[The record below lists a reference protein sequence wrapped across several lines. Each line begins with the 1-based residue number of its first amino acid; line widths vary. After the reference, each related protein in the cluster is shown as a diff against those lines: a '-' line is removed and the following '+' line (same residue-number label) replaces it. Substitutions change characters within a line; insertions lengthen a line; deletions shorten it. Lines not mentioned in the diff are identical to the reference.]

1 MRRACGLF
9 WGLNAMGRAWRENIM
24 QKSTL
29 VSRYAVVVVC
39 VGFVAF
45 AAFIV
50 WSFYEQGKYA
60 EERML
65 AEARVLDTSVNAT
78 WQFIDYEQNNINRD
92 RDGVYNFKGIY
103 CSLVGKSVGE
113 IFSRDTGY
121 EYQLR
126 YVRENPR
133 SAHDN
138 PDEFELASLRSF
150 GPEGSDSNEAYCIT
164 KDDSGEEVFRYV
176 GAIYLT
182 ENCMDCHGGPIGEV
196 DVTGFVKE
204 GMNEGDLAGA
214 VSITMPTGGYRAAAN
229 ANIIRTGMLLAL
241 FLCLAL
247 VTSAVFFR
255 RNVILPIESL
265 ADSLDEI
272 GKGNLSAQPVYIGK
286 TKELAEF
293 AQGVSNM
300 SAELDALYN
309 ALEEKV
315 AQRTE
320 QYKEANRQIEHQR
333 KQLARA
339 NAMLVETNAKLKD
352 ENEYRT
358 SIVSILSHELRTPLT
373 AIIAYVDVYER
384 TRSGK
389 VDEEADE
396 CIGKIKSHSQLL
408 LEMIN
413 NVLDLARIEAGDV
426 QVSREPID
434 IVDLMDEIE
443 SLTKSLAIKKKL
455 RFDFEIQGEIP
466 IFAGDWY
473 QLERILL
480 NLTSNA
486 VKFTDEG
493 GMVRVLTH
501 YEFGSEKILF
511 EVSDTGIGISS
522 EDIVSI
528 FDRFTQVDA
537 SITRK
542 YGGSGLGLSLVKK
555 TLDLLG
561 GSVEVESELGKGSVF
576 TVSVPAPGFG
586 EGEEE

>member
-1 MRRACGLF
+1 M
-9 WGLNAMGRAWRENIM
+9 
-24 QKSTL
+24 
-29 VSRYAVVVVC
+29 
-39 VGFVAF
+39 
-45 AAFIV
+45 
-50 WSFYEQGKYA
+50 
-60 EERML
+60 
-65 AEARVLDTSVNAT
+65 
-78 WQFIDYEQNNINRD
+78 
-92 RDGVYNFKGIY
+92 
-103 CSLVGKSVGE
+103 
-113 IFSRDTGY
+113 
-121 EYQLR
+121 
-126 YVRENPR
+126 
-133 SAHDN
+133 
-138 PDEFELASLRSF
+138 
-150 GPEGSDSNEAYCIT
+150 
-164 KDDSGEEVFRYV
+164 
-176 GAIYLT
+176 
-182 ENCMDCHGGPIGEV
+182 
-196 DVTGFVKE
+196 
-204 GMNEGDLAGA
+204 
-214 VSITMPTGGYRAAAN
+214 
-229 ANIIRTGMLLAL
+229 
-241 FLCLAL
+241 
-247 VTSAVFFR
+247 
-255 RNVILPIESL
+255 
-265 ADSLDEI
+265 
-272 GKGNLSAQPVYIGK
+272 
-286 TKELAEF
+286 
-293 AQGVSNM
+293 
-300 SAELDALYN
+300 
-309 ALEEKV
+309 
-315 AQRTE
+315 
-320 QYKEANRQIEHQR
+320 
-333 KQLARA
+333 
-339 NAMLVETNAKLKD
+339 
-352 ENEYRT
+352 
-358 SIVSILSHELRTPLT
+358 
-373 AIIAYVDVYER
+373 DVYER

-396 CIGKIKSHSQLL
+396 CIGKIKSHSQSL